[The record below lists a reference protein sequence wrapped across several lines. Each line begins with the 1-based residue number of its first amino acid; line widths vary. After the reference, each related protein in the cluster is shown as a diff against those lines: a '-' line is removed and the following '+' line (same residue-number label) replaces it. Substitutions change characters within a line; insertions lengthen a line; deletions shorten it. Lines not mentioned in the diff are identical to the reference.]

1 MNNDKYTELEITT
14 IESRKHTRLLAAI
27 IHTQHNG
34 KLPMQDCLQAA
45 EGMLT
50 EALIVDSAEVRR
62 LVDEQRQ
69 RDKQAAPVSG
79 KVQ

>member
-1 MNNDKYTELEITT
+1 VNNDKYTELEINT

-50 EALIVDSAEVRR
+50 EALIVDGAEVRR
-62 LVDEQRQ
+62 LVDEQRSI
-69 RDKQAAPVSG
+69 DKQAASVTD
-79 KVQ
+79 KLQ